1 MRRYSSQDNA
11 AADTSGGTFAI
22 SSAFGPGSNGYMRR
36 KLFVAAGAYSWTA
49 PQTGKVKVY
58 AIGPGGGGGQRRPGA
73 GGGLAEIELDI
84 NAGDVLSVT
93 VGPGGLGTIHNVDG
107 NNGGTTTVVCAAQG
121 LNLVANGGEGGK
133 AAGAAGGTATG
144 GDVNRT
150 GGSGGAVV
158 SPTILGGGSS
168 GGPRGDGFEAA
179 AEGGSGWGGP
189 SNNGTGASSHFPG
202 RSSTLD
208 ETAVSGLF
216 SKGGIAFDQTYG
228 YSDPFGQS
236 AVWWDLDD
244 MDGGGG
250 ALSKSMGAEGGTG
263 AGGGGS
269 VSFQLGGNGGFG
281 GGGGAA
287 QVGGNGGNGGGG
299 GAGGST
305 AGGATG
311 GRGGD
316 GAVIIYFNP
325 I

>member
-133 AAGAAGGTATG
+133 VAGAAGGTATG
-144 GDVNRT
+144 GDVNRA
-150 GGSGGAVV
+150 GGAGSATAVR
-158 SPTILGGGSS
+158 GGGSS
-168 GGPRGDGFEAA
+168 GGPRSTGFEALG
-179 AEGGSGWGGP
+179 EGGSGWGGP
-189 SNNGTGASSHFPG
+189 SNNGSGASSHFPG
-202 RSSTLD
+202 RSSAIT
-208 ETAVSGLF
+208 ETAASGLM
-216 SKGGIAFDQTYG
+216 SKGGITYDTTYG
-228 YSDPFGQS
+228 YADPFGQS
-236 AVWWDLDD
+236 ADWWDLHD

-250 ALSKSMGAEGGTG
+250 ALSKWAGAEGGTG
-263 AGGGGS
+263 AGGGGRNA
-269 VSFQLGGNGGFG
+269 FHQGGNGGFG
-281 GGGGAA
+281 GGGGTGNL
-287 QVGGNGGNGGGG
+287 GGHGGNGGGG
-299 GAGGST
+299 GSGVVTDSVG
-305 AGGATG
+305 TG